1 MSISAAV
8 LLLNAVSGSA
18 AADITPMSLATR
30 GREVNAGDAPYDWD
44 RQQRGTSL
52 KLTDNTAT
60 CDTVTGSTN
69 NGKDT
74 VPDCRFD

>member
-8 LLLNAVSGSA
+8 LILNAVSGA
-18 AADITPMSLATR
+18 ASVDITPMSLAAEPR
-30 GREVNAGDAPYDWD
+30 VVDIGDAPYDWTL
-44 RQQRGTSL
+44 QQRGSGL
-52 KLTDNTAT
+52 KLADNTAT
-60 CDTVTGSTN
+60 CDTVTGQTN